1 MISLGELLHGPDEDF
16 LVNLYLA
23 TLGRWP
29 DEAGLAHHRPIIAG
43 HPERRAEL
51 VQMFLDS
58 EEGRQRGLRLAAD
71 AGPADASPV
80 PVEQALAAQLRL
92 RTQVLRQAIED
103 LREAPA
109 LNGLGPAAAGEI
121 AALGASLASLGA
133 ELRERMAAMEALIAG
148 RVPPAPNLSP
158 AVSLDLVNDLVEA
171 SQAQLTLRLRQLE
184 RRLLER
190 DGPAA

>member
-1 MISLGELLHGPDEDF
+1 MISLGELLHGSDEDF

-51 VQMFLDS
+51 VRMFLDS
-58 EEGRQRGLRLAAD
+58 EEGRQRGLSVAAD
-71 AGPADASPV
+71 AGPV

-92 RTQVLRQAIED
+92 RTLVLRQAIED

-148 RVPPAPNLSP
+148 RVPPVPNLSP
-158 AVSLDLVNDLVEA
+158 AVSLDLVHDLVEA